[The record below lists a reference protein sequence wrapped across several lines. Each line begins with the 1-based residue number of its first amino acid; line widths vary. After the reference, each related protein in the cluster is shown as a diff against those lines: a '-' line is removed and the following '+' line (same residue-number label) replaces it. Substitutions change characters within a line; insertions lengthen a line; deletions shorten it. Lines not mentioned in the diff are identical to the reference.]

1 MLGRYYILL
10 TYTFILHTTAVGNNL
25 SMALVDLVVNNLVSE
40 IDAHTRHKQERYLGG
55 CMWRTQPTSKLVE
68 FRLTADRL
76 SVQLLMD

>member
-10 TYTFILHTTAVGNNL
+10 TYFHTTAVGNNL
-25 SMALVDLVVNNLVSE
+25 SMALVDLVVNLVSE